1 MLYLISPPA
10 NPPKFIRRKD
20 LAIETRVDLVAQAF
34 TAQINHIWGGI
45 TNLSKQYKV
54 SRTFIYSELSIFKKG
69 MGKLFSPEKKA
80 EPTSR
85 EACEAAI
92 LAYRFEGK
100 CSIDAIST
108 LMKRA
113 DMPLSSTGSI
123 SEYLSQTG
131 RALDN
136 TLKNKNRAAML
147 VVFADDEVFAKGSPV
162 LITVDPVSS
171 AILRIELADQRTAEA
186 WSAHYQS
193 ILDNGFVPRLATSD
207 AGVAMLIARAETLSD
222 VPWQS
227 DTFHGVAHR
236 LGDWNRRL
244 EKAACAAIERA
255 DEREE
260 KLDSAQSETVIE
272 KRLNLCFD
280 ADIAAQQAI
289 DLYDNFSY
297 LYRELIRQ
305 LNTFDSK
312 GYLRPH
318 ERAKETILVALDLME
333 SLGHNAINKEIVT
346 IRKALP
352 DLLTYFDDA
361 KLALSACQEF
371 TTNEDALKTL
381 CLAWQWNK
389 AVIKSKNSTRRHKAI
404 EQRDLNLELAALFIE
419 DDKEVFES
427 IKERTYEEL
436 DQIIQASS
444 MVECINSILRPY
456 LNSSKNQVTQ
466 EFLNIFMFYHNHR
479 RYHAGKRKGKT
490 PMEILTDKE
499 QEEDWITL
507 LQREVREK
515 EFLLAA

>member
-1 MLYLISPPA
+1 MRYLISPPA
-10 NPPKFIRRKD
+10 KPPKFVRRKD
-20 LAIETRVDLVAQAF
+20 LALEVRVALVAQAC

-45 TNLSKQYKV
+45 THLSKKYKV
-54 SRTFIYSELSIFKKG
+54 SRTFIYSELSIFKKE
-69 MGKLFSPEKKA
+69 MGRLFSPEKKA
-80 EPTSR
+80 EPISR

-113 DMPLSSTGSI
+113 DIPLSSTGFI
-123 SEYLSQTG
+123 SEYLSHTG
-131 RALDN
+131 RTLDN
-136 TLKNKNRAAML
+136 TLKTENRAATL
-147 VVFADDEVFAKGSPV
+147 VVFADDEVFAKDSPV

-171 AILRIELADQRTAEA
+171 AILRAELAEKRTAEV

-193 ILDNGFVPRLATSD
+193 ILDNGFMPRLTTSD
-207 AGVAMLIARAETLSD
+207 AGVAMLTARAETLSD
-222 VPWQS
+222 IPWQS
-227 DTFHGVAHR
+227 DTFHGIAHR

-260 KLDSAQSETVIE
+260 KLDSARSDAVIE

-280 ADIAAQQAI
+280 ADRVTERAI

-312 GYLRPH
+312 GNLRPH
-318 ERAKETILVALDLME
+318 ERAEETIRVALDLIE
-333 SLGHNAINKEIVT
+333 SLGHNAINKEIAT

-361 KLALSACQEF
+361 KLALSACREF
-371 TTNEDALKTL
+371 TANEDALKTL

-389 AVIKSKNSTRRHKAI
+389 ALIKSKNTARRHKAI
-404 EQRDLNLELAALFIE
+404 EQRDLNLELAAMFIE
-419 DDKEVFES
+419 DDKVFES
-427 IKERTYEEL
+427 IKERIYEEL
-436 DQIIQASS
+436 SQIVQASS

-490 PMEILTDKE
+490 PMEILTGKE
-499 QEEDWITL
+499 QKEDWITL
-507 LQREVREK
+507 LQQEVREK
-515 EFLLAA
+515 ERLLAA